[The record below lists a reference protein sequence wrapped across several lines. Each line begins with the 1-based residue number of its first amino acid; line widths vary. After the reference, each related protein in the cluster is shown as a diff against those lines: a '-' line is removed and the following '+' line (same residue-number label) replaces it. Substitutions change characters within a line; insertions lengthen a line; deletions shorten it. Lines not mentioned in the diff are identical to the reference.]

1 MSRIGKQPIDLP
13 AGVTVEEAAPRRL
26 RVKGPKGQLELGLR
40 PEVEVK
46 IESKQIKVSCTGQGP
61 ARQAGA
67 YHGMT
72 RALLGNMV
80 VGVTKGF
87 EKVLE
92 IQGIGWN
99 AAAQGRKITF
109 NIGFCHQVH
118 VDLPTGIN
126 AATPNAT
133 TIVLTGIDLQALG
146 QLAAQI
152 RSIRPPEPYK
162 GKGIRYRGEFVRRKV
177 GKSAGK

>member
-1 MSRIGKQPIDLP
+1 MSRIGKQPVLIP
-13 AGVTVEEAAPRRL
+13 AGVTIEEAPARHV
-26 RVKGPKGQLELGLR
+26 RVKGPKGQLEIALR
-40 PEVEVK
+40 PEVDVAIAGKEVVV
-46 IESKQIKVSCTGQGP
+46 SKNGRGP
-61 ARQAGA
+61 ARQAMA

-72 RALLGNMV
+72 RALLCNMV
-80 VGVTKGF
+80 EGVTKGF

-99 AAAQGRKITF
+99 AAAQGRRITL

-118 VDLPTGIN
+118 VDLPKGID

-133 TIVLTGIDLQALG
+133 TIVLKGIDNQAVG

-152 RSIRPPEPYK
+152 RGIRPPEPYK
-162 GKGIRYRGEFVRRKV
+162 GKGIRYRGEFVRRKT
-177 GKSAGK
+177 GKSTGK